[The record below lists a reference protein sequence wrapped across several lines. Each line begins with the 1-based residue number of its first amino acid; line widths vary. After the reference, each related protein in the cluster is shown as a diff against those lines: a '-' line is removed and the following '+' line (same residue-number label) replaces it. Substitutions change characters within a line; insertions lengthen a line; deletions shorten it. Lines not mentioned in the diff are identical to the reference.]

1 MLTFLFSLMIV
12 LFLVGFPVAFT
23 LAAISL
29 TYFLIQGSFP
39 LMTVAQRIVVGTE
52 SYSLMAIPLYML
64 AGAIMNRAGITDK
77 IFNFSAALIS
87 HLTGGLAHVNVLAS
101 FIFSGMSGSE
111 LADASGLGT
120 VEIKAMVDAG
130 YDKDFSVAVTA
141 GSATIGP
148 IFPPSIP
155 MVIVGSV
162 AGISIGKLFVGGII
176 PGIILALYL
185 LIINYFVAKKRSYP
199 RGDKFS
205 LARLWRTFKE
215 AFPALLAP
223 VIIIGGILSGLF
235 TPTEAGV
242 VAVVYVL
249 LIGLFVYR
257 ELSIRDLPETLVS
270 VAKETAKILF
280 IVGAAYAFAWVL
292 AREQLGVIVTDQ
304 ITAISSNPYIVLTLI
319 VVLFLVAG
327 CFINPSAN
335 IIIFVPMLMPLVQ
348 NVGIDLIHFGVVAT
362 LALMIGLIT
371 PPLGLCMFILCGI
384 ANISVSQFTRAIM
397 PTLVILGLV
406 LVTMMYIPAVVTWLP
421 RVVFG
426 Q

>member
-1 MLTFLFSLMIV
+1 MLTILFSLMMG
-12 LFLVGFPVAFT
+12 LFMVGLPVAFT
-23 LAAISL
+23 LLVI
-29 TYFLIQGSFP
+29 TIFYFVVQGSFP
-39 LMTVAQRIVVGTE
+39 LETVAQRVVVGTE

-64 AGAIMNRAGITDK
+64 AGAIMNRSGITEK
-77 IFNFSAALIS
+77 IFAFSAAVIA
-87 HLTGGLAHVNVLAS
+87 HVTGGLAHVNVLAS

-120 VEIKAMVDAG
+120 VEIKAMVDGG
-130 YDKDFSVAVTA
+130 YDKEFSAAVTA

-155 MVIVGSV
+155 MVIIGSV

-176 PGIILALYL
+176 PGLLLAFYL
-185 LIINYFVAKKRSYP
+185 LAANYIISKKRGYP
-199 RGDKFS
+199 KGDKFS
-205 LARLWRTFKE
+205 LPELGRTFKA

-223 VIIIGGILSGLF
+223 IIIVGGILSGFF

-249 LIGLFVYR
+249 LVGVFVYR
-257 ELSIRDLPETLVS
+257 EFSISELPATLVE
-270 VAKETAKILF
+270 VGKETAKILF

-292 AREQLGVIVTDQ
+292 AREQLGVIVTEQ
-304 ITAISSNPYIVLTLI
+304 ITAISTNPYVVLTLI
-319 VVLFLVAG
+319 VGLFLVAG

-348 NVGIDLIHFGVVAT
+348 SVGIDPIHFGVVAT

-371 PPLGLCMFILCGI
+371 PPLGLCMFIICGI
-384 ANISVSQFTRAIM
+384 ANISVLQFTKAII
-397 PTLVILGLV
+397 PTFIVLV
-406 LVTMMYIPAVVTWLP
+406 LTLLTMMYVPAIITWLP
-421 RVVFG
+421 KVLMG
-426 Q
+426 

>member
-1 MLTFLFSLMIV
+1 M
-12 LFLVGFPVAFT
+12 
-23 LAAISL
+23 
-29 TYFLIQGSFP
+29 
-39 LMTVAQRIVVGTE
+39 
-52 SYSLMAIPLYML
+52 
-64 AGAIMNRAGITDK
+64 
-77 IFNFSAALIS
+77 
-87 HLTGGLAHVNVLAS
+87 
-101 FIFSGMSGSE
+101 
-111 LADASGLGT
+111 
-120 VEIKAMVDAG
+120 
-130 YDKDFSVAVTA
+130 
-141 GSATIGP
+141 
-148 IFPPSIP
+148 
-155 MVIVGSV
+155 
-162 AGISIGKLFVGGII
+162 
-176 PGIILALYL
+176 
-185 LIINYFVAKKRSYP
+185 
-199 RGDKFS
+199 
-205 LARLWRTFKE
+205 
-215 AFPALLAP
+215 
-223 VIIIGGILSGLF
+223 
-235 TPTEAGV
+235 
-242 VAVVYVL
+242 
-249 LIGLFVYR
+249 
-257 ELSIRDLPETLVS
+257 S

>member
-1 MLTFLFSLMIV
+1 MLSILFGMMMV
-12 LFLVGFPVAFT
+12 LFMVGLPVAFT
-23 LAAISL
+23 LLVI
-29 TYFLIQGSFP
+29 TIFYFVVQGSFP
-39 LMTVAQRIVVGTE
+39 LMTVAQRVVVGTE

-64 AGAIMNRAGITDK
+64 AGAIMNRSGITEK
-77 IFNFSAALIS
+77 IFAFSAAVIS
-87 HLTGGLAHVNVLAS
+87 HVTGGLAHVNVLAS

-120 VEIKAMVDAG
+120 VEIKAMVDGG
-130 YDKDFSVAVTA
+130 YDKEFSAAVTA

-155 MVIVGSV
+155 MVIIGSV

-176 PGIILALYL
+176 PGLLLALYL
-185 LIINYFVAKKRSYP
+185 LVANYIISKKRGYP
-199 RGDKFS
+199 KGDKFS
-205 LARLWRTFKE
+205 LPELGRTFKA

-223 VIIIGGILSGLF
+223 IIIVGGILSGLF

-249 LIGLFVYR
+249 IVGIFVYR
-257 ELSIRDLPETLVS
+257 EFRLADLPDTLVE
-270 VAKETAKILF
+270 VGKETAKVLF

-292 AREQLGVIVTDQ
+292 AREQLGVIVTEQ
-304 ITAISSNPYIVLTLI
+304 ITAVSTNPYVVLTLI
-319 VVLFLVAG
+319 VGLFLVAG

-348 NVGIDLIHFGVVAT
+348 SVGIDPIHFGVVAT

-371 PPLGLCMFILCGI
+371 PPLGLCMFIICGI
-384 ANISVSQFTRAIM
+384 ANITVLQFTKAII
-397 PTLVILGLV
+397 PTFIVLV
-406 LVTMMYIPAVVTWLP
+406 LTLMTMMYVPAIITWLP
-421 RVVFG
+421 KVLMG
-426 Q
+426 